1 MPDKIKVLVVDDS
14 TLVRKVIADILSGDP
29 DIEVV
34 GTANN
39 GKTAI
44 FKSQTLKP
52 DVITLDIEMPIM
64 DGLEAL
70 REIIRTDPKP
80 VIMMSVLTQH
90 GAEATFKALEYGAV
104 DFIPKPST
112 SLKLSVEEISD
123 LLIKKVKSVYRSKVK
138 LHHEEPPAPAS
149 REESKA
155 EKPRESREERAS
167 AEELKA
173 VETSDRV
180 VAIGTSTGGP
190 SALLQIFRSLPK
202 GFPSPV
208 FVVQHMPEGFTRAFA
223 ERLDGNSHLRVK
235 EAENGDRIEPGCGYI
250 APGHSHMSVEESGSG
265 RIVRVFQGEKVTG
278 HRPSIDVLFDSIAG
292 TYGKSAIA
300 VIMTGMGRDGA
311 EGIMKIK
318 KSGGYTIA
326 QDEESSVVYG
336 MNRVAVQSGAI
347 NEVVSLYDI
356 PRRIVDH
363 L

>member
-14 TLVRKVIADILSGDP
+14 TLVRKIITDILSGDP

-44 FKSQTLKP
+44 FKNQTLAP

-70 REIIRTDPKP
+70 REIIRTNPKP
-80 VIMMSVLTQH
+80 VVMMSVLTQH
-90 GAEATFKALEYGAV
+90 GAEATFKALEYGAI

-123 LLIKKVKSVYRSKVK
+123 QLIKKVKSAYRSKIK
-138 LHHEEPPAPAS
+138 LHHEEAAALPAPQ
-149 REESKA
+149 
-155 EKPRESREERAS
+155 EKRPESREEKPPV
-167 AEELKA
+167 EELKA
-173 VETSDRV
+173 AESSDKI

-190 SALLQIFRSLPK
+190 SALLQIFRSLPE

-223 ERLDGNSHLRVK
+223 ERLDGNSHLKVK
-235 EAENGDRIEPGCGYI
+235 EAENGDRVESGHGYI
-250 APGHSHMSVEESGSG
+250 APGHSHMSVEESAGG
-265 RIVRVFQGEKVTG
+265 KLIRIYQGEKVTG
-278 HRPSIDVLFDSIAG
+278 HRPSIDVLFDSVAQS
-292 TYGKSAIA
+292 YGKSAIA
-300 VIMTGMGRDGA
+300 VIMTGMGKDGA
-311 EGIMKIK
+311 EGIMKVK
-318 KSGGYTIA
+318 NSGGYTIA
-326 QDEESSVVYG
+326 QDEETSVVYG

-356 PRRIVDH
+356 PRKIVER

>member
-123 LLIKKVKSVYRSKVK
+123 LLIKKVKSVYKSKVK

-208 FVVQHMPEGFTRAFA
+208 SSYSTCPRDSRAPSPNGWTETRPEGEGGGERRPHRAGMRLYRPRSFA
-223 ERLDGNSHLRVK
+223 HERGGVRERPDRSRV
-235 EAENGDRIEPGCGYI
+235 P
-250 APGHSHMSVEESGSG
+250 
-265 RIVRVFQGEKVTG
+265 GEKVTG

-300 VIMTGMGRDGA
+300 VIMTGM
-311 EGIMKIK
+311 EGT
-318 KSGGYTIA
+318 G
-326 QDEESSVVYG
+326 
-336 MNRVAVQSGAI
+336 
-347 NEVVSLYDI
+347 
-356 PRRIVDH
+356 PRAS
-363 L
+363 

>member
-14 TLVRKVIADILSGDP
+14 TLVRKIITDILSGDP

-44 FKSQTLKP
+44 FKNQTLAP

-70 REIIRTDPKP
+70 REIIRTNPKP
-80 VIMMSVLTQH
+80 VVMMSVLTQH
-90 GAEATFKALEYGAV
+90 GAEATFKALEYGAI

-123 LLIKKVKSVYRSKVK
+123 QLIKKVKSAYRSKIK
-138 LHHEEPPAPAS
+138 LHHAEAAATPAPEEKRSENREEKPPAG
-149 REESKA
+149 
-155 EKPRESREERAS
+155 
-167 AEELKA
+167 ELKA
-173 VETSDRV
+173 AESSDKI

-190 SALLQIFRSLPK
+190 SALLQIFRSLPE

-223 ERLDGNSHLRVK
+223 ERLDGNSHLKVK
-235 EAENGDRIEPGCGYI
+235 EAENGDRVESGCGYI
-250 APGHSHMSVEESGSG
+250 APGHSHMSVEESAGG
-265 RIVRVFQGEKVTG
+265 RLIRIYQGEKVTG
-278 HRPSIDVLFDSIAG
+278 HRPSIDVLFDSVAQS
-292 TYGKSAIA
+292 YGKSAIA
-300 VIMTGMGRDGA
+300 VIMTGMGKDGA
-311 EGIMKIK
+311 EGIMKVK
-318 KSGGYTIA
+318 NSGGYTMA
-326 QDEESSVVYG
+326 QDEETSVVYG

-347 NEVVSLYDI
+347 NEIVSLYDI
-356 PRRIVDH
+356 PRKIVER